1 MNYTKTTNLI
11 VIFCI
16 FIAQMSVTTANQPP
30 ENTIYDIVVYG
41 DSSGGVT
48 AAIAAKRL
56 GHSVILVNPTNFPGG
71 MSSSGLGATDFLG
84 KRNTFGG
91 IASEFYDGI
100 AKYYN
105 KDHVRS
111 FEPHVGQRCLNS

>member
-1 MNYTKTTNLI
+1 MNYTKTNSLI
-11 VIFCI
+11 VIFLI
-16 FIAQMSVTTANQPP
+16 FISPLSVTTATANQSPS
-30 ENTIYDIVVYG
+30 NTIYDIVVYG
-41 DSSGGVT
+41 DSSGAVT

-111 FEPHVGQRCLNS
+111 FEPHVGQ